1 MNTSFVGLLKGLL
14 IALLLG
20 MGLGAHAQSLEVIV
34 ATELRATPTTD
45 GKILV
50 QVAKGNK
57 VDQIETRTG
66 WIKVKFARYEGWV
79 RQTHVKS
86 LEAAA
91 PASSSTAGSGA
102 SSGGS
107 LVSMFG
113 GGGNRPTSTTGAK
126 TITPEDLEKAQPNP
140 VEMAQL
146 EKYAINMGQA
156 DAFARSGKVVAQ
168 KIDAYTGAEK

>member
-20 MGLGAHAQSLEVIV
+20 LGLGVHAQQLEVTTP
-34 ATELRATPTTD
+34 TELRATPALD

-50 QVAKGNK
+50 KLAKGNK
-57 VDQIETRTG
+57 LEQTAAQEG
-66 WIKVKFARYEGWV
+66 WVKVKFGRMEGWV
-79 RQTHVKS
+79 RLTHVKS

-91 PASSSTAGSGA
+91 PAASAPA
-102 SSGGS
+102 SSGTN
-107 LVSMFG
+107 LASMFSAPSRG
-113 GGGNRPTSTTGAK
+113 ATATTGTRGLTEEQLAN
-126 TITPEDLEKAQPNP
+126 AQPAP
-140 VEMAQL
+140 AEMAQL

-156 DAFARSGKVVAQ
+156 EAFARSGKVVAQ

>member
-20 MGLGAHAQSLEVIV
+20 LGLGAQAQSLEVTTP
-34 ATELRATPTTD
+34 TELRATPALD

-50 QVAKGNK
+50 KLAKGNK
-57 VDQIETRTG
+57 VEQTEAQSG
-66 WIKVKFARYEGWV
+66 WVKVKFGRMEGWV
-79 RQTHVKS
+79 RLTHVQA

-91 PASSSTAGSGA
+91 PARAAPA
-102 SSGGS
+102 SSGTS
-107 LVSMFG
+107 LASIFSA
-113 GGGNRPTSTTGAK
+113 PSTSATATTGTRGLTKEQIAN
-126 TITPEDLEKAQPNP
+126 AQPNP
-140 VEMAQL
+140 AEMAQL

-156 DAFARSGKVVAQ
+156 ESFARSGKVVAQ